1 MSAAGPAASMRS
13 MTTTPDQQARVL
25 IAGAGIAG
33 IEAALALRAFA
44 GSAVH
49 VRLIDPAR
57 RFRVPATA
65 TGRAFGAGTGTDHPL
80 ADVAARAGATLT
92 QGRLAA
98 VDPGRHMAMLAG
110 GQLLTY
116 DALIVAVGARAEPSV
131 RGALNFAGHADVE
144 SVRGMVGEITQAGS
158 RGAETHLAVV
168 VPGGCAWPLA
178 AYELALMAREHLTA
192 SEGGDAVEIAVVTAE
207 DTPLA
212 IFGPE
217 ASAAVARKLD
227 RAGIAIHAG
236 AVVRGWRW
244 GQLELLAGG
253 TLRADRVIALPVQRG
268 PALEGLPTDAHG
280 FLRTVGDGSVPGAP
294 DVWAVGDG
302 SSFPVKQGGI
312 ACQQADSVAAAIA
325 RRLGIEVD
333 EVPFMPTL
341 RAWVWDGRGGKF
353 LRADLPGGRTE
364 STGVAGDTPL
374 WWPVAKVA
382 GRFLAPFL
390 QAWPADLPLTDLPS
404 PAVLSR

>member
-1 MSAAGPAASMRS
+1 MRA
-13 MTTTPDQQARVL
+13 MTTTGGRRAQVL

-33 IEAALALRAFA
+33 VEAALALRAFA
-44 GSAVH
+44 GSAAH

-65 TGRAFGAGTGTDHPL
+65 TGRAFGLGSSIDHPL

-92 QGRLAA
+92 HGRLAA
-98 VDPGRHMAMLAG
+98 VDPERHMAMLSG
-110 GQLLTY
+110 GELLTY

-131 RGALNFAGHADVE
+131 PGALTFRGHADAE
-144 SVRGMVGEITQAGS
+144 SVRGMVDQIARAAS
-158 RGAETHLAVV
+158 RGATTRLAIV
-168 VPGGCAWPLA
+168 VPVGCGWPLA

-192 SEGGDAVEIAVVTAE
+192 AGGGETVDIAVVTAE
-207 DTPLA
+207 DSPLGV
-212 IFGPE
+212 FGPE
-217 ASAAVARKLD
+217 ASASVGRTLG
-227 RAGIAIHAG
+227 RVGIAVRAG

-244 GQLELLAGG
+244 GQLDIAGG
-253 TLRADRVIALPVQRG
+253 EPLLADRVIALPVQRG
-268 PALEGLPTDAHG
+268 PLVDGLPADAHG
-280 FLRTVGDGSVPGAP
+280 FVRTGSDGSVPGAA

-325 RRLGIEVD
+325 RRLGIEA
-333 EVPFMPTL
+333 EELPFQPIL
-341 RAWVWDGRGGKF
+341 RGWVWDGRSGRF
-353 LRADLPGGRTE
+353 LRAELPGGRTE
-364 STGVAGDTPL
+364 STGVAEDAPL

-390 QAWPADLPLTDLPS
+390 QGWPADAALTDLPS
-404 PAVLSR
+404 RAAQHP

>member
-13 MTTTPDQQARVL
+13 MTSTAREQSRVL

-33 IEAALALRAFA
+33 IEATLALGAFA

-49 VRLIDPAR
+49 VRLIDPGR

-65 TGRAFGAGTGTDHPL
+65 TGRAFGVGNGIDHPL

-92 QGRLAA
+92 QGRVAA
-98 VDPGRHMAMLAG
+98 VDPERHLAMLSG

-116 DALIVAVGARAEPSV
+116 DALIVAVGAHAEPSV
-131 RGALNFAGHADVE
+131 PGALSFGGHADVE
-144 SVRGMVGEITQAGS
+144 SVRGMVREITQAGS
-158 RGAETHLAVV
+158 RGAETQLAIV
-168 VPGGCAWPLA
+168 VPVGCGWPLA
-178 AYELALMAREHLTA
+178 AYELALMAREHLNA

-212 IFGPE
+212 VFGPE
-217 ASAAVARKLD
+217 ASAAVDRKLG
-227 RAGIAIHAG
+227 RAGITIHTG

-244 GQLELLAGG
+244 GQLELLAGA
-253 TLRADRVIALPVQRG
+253 TLQADRVIALPVQRG

-280 FLRTVGDGSVPGAP
+280 FLRTAGDGSVPGAP

-341 RAWVWDGRGGKF
+341 RAWVWDGQSGTF
-353 LRADLPGGRTE
+353 LRAELPGGPHRE
-364 STGVAGDTPL
+364 HRRGRGHPAVVAGGEGGRALPGAL
-374 WWPVAKVA
+374 PPGLA
-382 GRFLAPFL
+382 GGGRRWSTFRA
-390 QAWPADLPLTDLPS
+390 
-404 PAVLSR
+404 RRR